1 MRSKLFICFIIL
13 INLFNVFCSSE
24 IKYNLY
30 RSETEVISTVQDLI
44 DDSEYWENFST
55 NLPKEEIVISCA
67 NLLDKDTFSIAP
79 LTEINTEILDR
90 IKEFVPEFEYSRN
103 IWVVTVKNNPPYAA
117 FSTVWYVID
126 ESLES
131 IPTKFSAEQNSRRC

>member
-30 RSETEVISTVQDLI
+30 RSETEVISAVQLLI
-44 DDSEYWENFST
+44 DDPEYWENFST
-55 NLPKEEIVISCA
+55 DLPKEEIVISCVD
-67 NLLDKDTFSIAP
+67 LLDKDTLSVSP
-79 LTEINTEILDR
+79 LTEINAEILDR

-103 IWVVTVKNNPPYAA
+103 IWLVTIKNNPPYAA

-131 IPTKFSAEQNSRRC
+131 IPTKFSAEQNARRC

>member
-30 RSETEVISTVQDLI
+30 RSETEVISAVQLLI
-44 DDSEYWENFST
+44 DDPEYWENFST
-55 NLPKEEIVISCA
+55 DLPKEEIVISC
-67 NLLDKDTFSIAP
+67 
-79 LTEINTEILDR
+79 
-90 IKEFVPEFEYSRN
+90 VEYSRN
-103 IWVVTVKNNPPYAA
+103 IWLVTIKNNPPYAA

-131 IPTKFSAEQNSRRC
+131 IPTKFSAEQNARRC

>member
-30 RSETEVISTVQDLI
+30 RSETEVISAVQLLI
-44 DDSEYWENFST
+44 DDPEYWENFST
-55 NLPKEEIVISCA
+55 DLPKEEIVISCVD
-67 NLLDKDTFSIAP
+67 LLDKDTLSISP
-79 LTEINTEILDR
+79 LTEINAEILDR

-103 IWVVTVKNNPPYAA
+103 IWLVTIKNNPPYAA
-117 FSTVWYVID
+117 FSAVWYVID

-131 IPTKFSAEQNSRRC
+131 IPTKFSAEQNARRC